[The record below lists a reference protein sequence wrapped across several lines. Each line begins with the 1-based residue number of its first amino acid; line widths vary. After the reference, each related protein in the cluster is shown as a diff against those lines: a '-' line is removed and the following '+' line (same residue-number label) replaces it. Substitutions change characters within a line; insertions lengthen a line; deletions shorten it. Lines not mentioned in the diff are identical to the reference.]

1 MQCQRRLDALMKECR
16 DLGISVVP
24 VKKKIGKKDCILALR
39 DYYLKEKYITSYRT
53 ELNDSQI
60 NVVSI
65 PEHLKYMMD
74 LDTPM
79 LCFRYNDMTE
89 EFKKTVWEDPNW
101 VAEDKINGI
110 RMIFIYDK
118 EYGIKFYS
126 RNISLKDYL
135 PIEYKNIRVPRFD
148 LDKLTKLGV
157 DSFVI
162 DSEILCPENKV
173 DTTSSQLSS
182 GGVVTET
189 NLSATTALLALN
201 DEDSLRIQEQNN
213 IELEFYFI
221 HLLALNGTDF
231 KNITWK
237 NMTRCAQ
244 LLLPKL
250 NEVGLPVRDVRRV
263 ETGKQGFYR
272 SIIDSEGEGVILKK
286 INSTYKNT
294 DSRHHRMWIKVKRS
308 MSETLQ
314 NEGIGDTLDGY
325 VTGFIPG
332 TKNTG
337 FENLVGA
344 LQISIN
350 LVDGQGNCVEHH
362 IANLPNMV
370 LAERQEMTEMV
381 GGKPVLKKEYYG
393 RVVEMDGQWIS
404 ARSKRLVH
412 PVFKRW
418 RPDRSPESCQI
429 DKSILDSMVL

>member
-39 DYYLKEKYITSYRT
+39 EYYLKEKYITSYRT

-65 PEHLKYMMD
+65 PEHLKYMID

-79 LCFRYNDMTE
+79 LCFRYNDMDDG
-89 EFKKTVWEDPNW
+89 FKKSVWEDSNFI
-101 VAEDKINGI
+101 AEDKINGI
-110 RMIFIYDK
+110 RMIFIYNK

-135 PIEYKNIRVPRFD
+135 PVEYKNIRVSRFN

-162 DSEILCPENKV
+162 DTEVLCPESKV

-182 GGVVTET
+182 GGVITET
-189 NLSATTALLALN
+189 SLAATTALLALN
-201 DEDSLRIQEQNN
+201 NEDSLRIQAQNN
-213 IELEFYFI
+213 IELEFHFI

-231 KNITWK
+231 KNMPWR
-237 NMTRCAQ
+237 NMIQCAQ

-250 NEVGLPVRDVRRV
+250 NEAGLPVRDVRRV

-272 SIIDSEGEGVILKK
+272 SIIDSEGEGVILKE
-286 INSTYKNT
+286 INSTYKNM
-294 DSRHHRMWIKVKRS
+294 DSRYHRMWIKVKRS

-314 NEGIGDTLDGY
+314 NEGISDTLDGY
-325 VTGFIPG
+325 VTGFIAG
-332 TKNTG
+332 TKDTG

-350 LVDGQGNCVEHH
+350 LVDEQGNCVEHY

-370 LAERQEMTEMV
+370 LAERQKMTIV
-381 GGKPVLKKEYYG
+381 VDGKPELKQEYYYK
-393 RVVEMDGQWIS
+393 VVEMDGQHIS
-404 ARSKRLVH
+404 ARGKRLVH
-412 PVFKRW
+412 PVFKGW
-418 RPDRSPESCQI
+418 RPDRSPESCTI
-429 DKSILDSMVL
+429 DKATLESMIL